1 LAQGVTING
10 LPIINDRPNPW
21 GGPGP
26 RNLDVYYQDNVIGG
40 PGAFMIPALTFRNF
54 GQAILAKLIREI
66 AGIDGPVRVQ
76 AAEDILD
83 ADAAAHGDAE
93 SPG

>member
-1 LAQGVTING
+1 
-10 LPIINDRPNPW
+10 IINDRPNPW

-26 RNLDVYYQDNVIGG
+26 RNLAIYYQDTVIGG
-40 PGAFMIPALTFRNF
+40 PGAFMIPALSFQNF

-76 AAEDILD
+76 AAEDTLD
-83 ADAAAHGDAE
+83 KDDVARRKTTP
-93 SPG
+93 PG